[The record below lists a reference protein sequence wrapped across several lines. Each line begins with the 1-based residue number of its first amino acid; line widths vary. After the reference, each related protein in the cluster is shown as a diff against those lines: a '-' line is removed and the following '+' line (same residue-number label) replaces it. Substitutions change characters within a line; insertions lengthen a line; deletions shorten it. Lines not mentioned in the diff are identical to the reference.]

1 MTPNTVDADAT
12 AKPLRADAQRNRD
25 NLVEA
30 ARAVFREQGAEA
42 SLDDIAK
49 RAGVGAGTLYR
60 HFPTR
65 DDLIDAVMKDWSER
79 ISADAHA
86 VVVDDAP
93 TREVLRTWFGRF
105 VENVGIYRGAAAKLQ
120 SAMDDETSP
129 IYRKCQVLTA
139 ANADVLAHL
148 AERGDLRDDVDDRQ
162 VMRLVSGVASVA
174 DNAKLAPGESFGMLD
189 IVIEGI
195 VRPGV

>member
-1 MTPNTVDADAT
+1 MTPTTA

-25 NLVEA
+25 KIVEA
-30 ARAVFREQGAEA
+30 ARAAFREHGSEA

-65 DDLIDAVMKDWSER
+65 DDLIDAVMKDWSDR
-79 ISADAHA
+79 IAEDART
-86 VVVDDAP
+86 VVVDDVP
-93 TREVLRTWFGRF
+93 TREVLRSWFGRF

-120 SAMDDETSP
+120 SAMDDESSP
-129 IYRKCQVLTA
+129 IHHKCQVLVQ
-139 ANADVLAHL
+139 ANASVLSSL

-162 VMRLVSGVASVA
+162 VMRLVSGVASVT
-174 DNAKLAPGESFGMLD
+174 DNAGLGPGESTGMLD

-195 VRPGV
+195 VRPGH

>member
-1 MTPNTVDADAT
+1 MTPTTA

-25 NLVEA
+25 KIVEA
-30 ARAVFREQGAEA
+30 ARAAFREHGSQA

-65 DDLIDAVMKDWSER
+65 DDLIDAVMKDWSDR
-79 ISADAHA
+79 IAEDART
-86 VVVDDAP
+86 VVVDDVP
-93 TREVLRTWFGRF
+93 TREVLRSWFGRF

-120 SAMDDETSP
+120 SAMDDESSP
-129 IYRKCQVLTA
+129 IHHKCQVLVQ
-139 ANADVLAHL
+139 ANASVLSSL

-162 VMRLVSGVASVA
+162 VMRLVSGVASVT
-174 DNAKLAPGESFGMLD
+174 DNAGLGPGESTGMLD

-195 VRPGV
+195 VRPGH